1 MRPLPALILAASATL
16 AAQDAWTAYLEQ
28 RQALDPARTPWGLIL
43 HPASATNEAP
53 DDPLELLPWRLDR
66 DFAPLN
72 PSAEARAALARSK
85 GWGTEPRWLLLNPA
99 GDPTTEGRG
108 QPTAEDLR
116 SAFHTAGYVPRATL
130 RERFLAEHPDQGEV
144 LGEAAFS
151 ALMGAMSR
159 VLTNPALRD
168 PADPLTPADQAAWE
182 QAFGPTL
189 EPLTRLAQQPRWWQ
203 ASRRIFWSW
212 MPHVS
217 GLEGAAHV
225 ALQGR
230 MARDFAQAWQKEPQA
245 LALHA
250 ENFEGL
256 ARWDISGL
264 AANLEPVPGPAWPP
278 RRLLMHWGDSPATG
292 DLPRSL
298 QPRPPLPPVSEE
310 AWGTYRLVEA
320 EAAFQRARKHRAAGQ
335 LDEAR
340 NALREARR
348 WAASEQEDRRF
359 QSRLT
364 RDAKDNP
371 SLGEAFPEVWLD
383 PTPEPPPP
391 PRHEP
396 LRLVLRGPQNG
407 MQALALHPALAPWG
421 PEDLQWVREPGAEP
435 GWAIFKGDT
444 LLASGSEPP
453 DPRHLAIQLTA
464 GGPTR
469 LQRLDALLAR
479 QPDHLD
485 ARRERAR
492 LLLARMPHP
501 ALEPV
506 LAEDARLGQVALD
519 FGPEAPW
526 QPDPALWQTAALKVL
541 PELERLL
548 RTWPSDADLWRRWV
562 AWSAFHPRRPSP
574 LALAQELPLPP
585 WASESQWRARLPKEV
600 HGAVAQELR
609 QRGRYEDLR
618 AWFQSA
624 VEGLDAR
631 PLRNDQGRI
640 RPWLQRARREE
651 IQTLIQPL
659 REALL
664 VLRRDAELLA
674 LERRWAELSGEA
686 LPARPQ

>member
-116 SAFHTAGYVPRATL
+116 SAFHAAGYVPRATL

-144 LGEAAFS
+144 LGEAVSSALIRATLEAVPPRAFS
-151 ALMGAMSR
+151 VDPEPSGLPDLERRAAAYQP
-159 VLTNPALRD
+159 VLQL
-168 PADPLTPADQAAWE
+168 
-182 QAFGPTL
+182 F
-189 EPLTRLAQQPRWWQ
+189 TRLAQLPRWW
-203 ASRRIFWSW
+203 RGTR
-212 MPHVS
+212 
-217 GLEGAAHV
+217 GLPWLWTPENTGLGSSDPM
-225 ALQGR
+225 ALQRR
-230 MARDFAQAWQKEPQA
+230 MAQDFAQAWQREPHA
-245 LALHA
+245 LADFA
-250 ENFEGL
+250 ASFESSAWGL
-256 ARWDISGL
+256 MDL
-264 AANLEPVPGPAWPP
+264 ATDLEPVPGRVWPP
-278 RRLLMHWGDSPATG
+278 RRLLQAWGQNPARG
-292 DLPRSL
+292 DFPKAL

-444 LLASGSEPP
+444 LLASGAEPP

-574 LALAQELPLPP
+574 QALAPELPLPP
-585 WASESQWRARLPKEV
+585 WASENQWRARLPKEV

-674 LERRWAELSGEA
+674 LERRWEELSGEA
-686 LPARPQ
+686 LPSSPQ